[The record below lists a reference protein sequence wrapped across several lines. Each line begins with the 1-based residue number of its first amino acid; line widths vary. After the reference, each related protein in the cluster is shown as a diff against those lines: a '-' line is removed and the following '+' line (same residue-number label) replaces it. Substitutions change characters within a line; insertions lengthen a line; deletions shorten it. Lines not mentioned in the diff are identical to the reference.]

1 MVGAGANDRP
11 AAGAPQPRAAMSMPE
26 LQPLLGTVGG
36 PPVVGAVMPQ
46 ALVDPAKAATAKK
59 TGARLA
65 HPWLRGA
72 CGIVRRIHHW
82 RSSRGNLRY
91 HRIGDG
97 CYRGNYWPGWQ
108 RHAGPGY
115 LNLKPTS
122 ECVKSP
128 GLERFASAS
137 YSAPCG
143 SCFSQQYPTHA
154 MRHD

>member
-1 MVGAGANDRP
+1 MVGAGANDHP
-11 AAGAPQPRAAMSMPE
+11 DAGAPQPRAPMSMPE

-65 HPWLRGA
+65 HPWLRGT

-115 LNLKPTS
+115 LNLKPPIGCDTFPALGRS
-122 ECVKSP
+122 AP
-128 GLERFASAS
+128 ASCN
-137 YSAPCG
+137 APCG
-143 SCFSQQYPTHA
+143 VCFSRQSRAHV
-154 MRHD
+154 MRRG